1 MEEKI
6 PAPFDGYRD
15 VVRGEWI
22 DANGHLNMG
31 YYVVVFDYAT
41 DAWLDHIGL
50 DAHRKANQRVMTFT
64 LESHVTYRR
73 EVGEGAE
80 LRFTTRLL
88 DFDEKRIHYFHEM
101 YAARENTLA
110 ATNELVSLHV
120 SQETRRSAPMAPEVL
135 ERLGEIL
142 LVHRALPIP
151 PQVGRLMGLS
161 AAPTT

>member
-1 MEEKI
+1 VAEKI
-6 PAPFDGYRD
+6 TAPFDGYRD
-15 VVRGEWI
+15 FVRGEWI

-31 YYVVVFDYAT
+31 YYVVVFDFAT

-50 DAHRKANQRVMTFT
+50 GAHSKENRRVMTFT

-73 EVGEGAE
+73 EVREGAE

-101 YAARENTLA
+101 YADLENTLA

-135 ERLGEIL
+135 ERLDEIL
-142 LVHRALPIP
+142 RAHRALPIP
-151 PQVGRLMGLS
+151 PQVGRVMGLK